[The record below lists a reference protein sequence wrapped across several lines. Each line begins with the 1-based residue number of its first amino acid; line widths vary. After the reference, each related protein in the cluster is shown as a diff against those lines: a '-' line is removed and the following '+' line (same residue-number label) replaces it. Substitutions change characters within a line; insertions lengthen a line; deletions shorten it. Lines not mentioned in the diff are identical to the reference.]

1 MVRSLSIALV
11 AVSICAGAWAGD
23 GASENPVAPESDLTL
38 DLVALVDDAARLVVE
53 KGAVAA
59 CKDFREPGPWF
70 QGESYVFILDMAG
83 NMVCNPSSPELEG
96 QNLLDFKDPLGKPVA
111 QNILREVQGSSTEGW
126 THYLWPRPEFM
137 TSFWKTS
144 YFKKVT
150 DADDKAVVVASGLY
164 EIEMER
170 FFVVEQV
177 EDAVS
182 LIEEEGEKAFD
193 TLRDP
198 ASGFIFYDA
207 YVFVMDDTGEM
218 LVNVGFPEL
227 EGKNIIDLKD
237 VDGRPYVRETIER
250 LTGAESAWVDYRW
263 PRPGKTPT
271 SDKTSYVRRLE
282 FAGRTLIVG
291 AGVYF

>member
-1 MVRSLSIALV
+1 MD
-11 AVSICAGAWAGD
+11 GD
-23 GASENPVAPESDLTL
+23 
-38 DLVALVDDAARLVVE
+38 
-53 KGAVAA
+53 
-59 CKDFREPGPWF
+59 
-70 QGESYVFILDMAG
+70 
-83 NMVCNPSSPELEG
+83 MVCNPSSPELEG
-96 QNLLDFKDPLGKPVA
+96 QNLLDFKDPLGKPIA
-111 QNILREVQGSSTEGW
+111 RNILREVQGSSTDGW

-137 TSFWKTS
+137 TSFWQTS

-150 DADDKAVVVASGLY
+150 DPDGKQVVVASGLY

-177 EDAVS
+177 DDAVS
-182 LIEEEGEKAFD
+182 LILEQGEDAFD

-227 EGKNIIDLKD
+227 EGKSLIDLKD
-237 VDGRPYVRETIER
+237 VDGKPFVRETIER
-250 LTGAESAWVDYRW
+250 LAGAESAWVDYRW
-263 PRPGKTPT
+263 PKPGETPT

-282 FAGRTLIVG
+282 LEGRTLIVG
-291 AGVYF
+291 AGFYF

>member
-1 MVRSLSIALV
+1 MVRSLWIALV
-11 AVSICAGAWAGD
+11 AVTISAGAWAGN
-23 GASENPVAPESDLTL
+23 GAALKPEAPESDLTL
-38 DLVALVDDAARLVVE
+38 DLVALVDDAARLVAE
-53 KGAVAA
+53 KGTAAA

-70 QGESYVFILDMAG
+70 QGESYIFILDMDG
-83 NMVCNPSSPELEG
+83 DMVCNPSSPELEG
-96 QNLLDFKDPLGKPVA
+96 QNLLDFKDPLGKPIA
-111 QNILREVQGSSTEGW
+111 RNILREVQGSSTDGW
-126 THYLWPRPEFM
+126 THYLWPRPEFI

-150 DADDKAVVVASGLY
+150 DPDGKQVVVASGLY

-177 EDAVS
+177 DDAVS
-182 LIEEEGEKAFD
+182 LILEQGEDAFD

-227 EGKNIIDLKD
+227 EGKSLIDLKD
-237 VDGRPYVRETIER
+237 VDGKPFVRETIER
-250 LTGAESAWVDYRW
+250 LAGAESAWVDYRW
-263 PRPGKTPT
+263 PKPGETPT

-282 FAGRTLIVG
+282 LEGRTLIVG
-291 AGVYF
+291 AGFYF

>member
-1 MVRSLSIALV
+1 MVRSLWIALV
-11 AVSICAGAWAGD
+11 AVTISVGAWAGN
-23 GASENPVAPESDLTL
+23 GAALKPEAPESDLTL
-38 DLVALVDDAARLVVE
+38 DLVALVDDAARLVAE
-53 KGAVAA
+53 KGTAAA

-70 QGESYVFILDMAG
+70 QGESYIFILDMDG
-83 NMVCNPSSPELEG
+83 DMVCNPSSPELEG
-96 QNLLDFKDPLGKPVA
+96 QNLLDFKDPLGKPIA
-111 QNILREVQGSSTEGW
+111 RNILREVQGSSTDGW
-126 THYLWPRPEFM
+126 THYLWPRPEFI

-150 DADDKAVVVASGLY
+150 DPDGKQVVVASGLY

-177 EDAVS
+177 DDAVS
-182 LIEEEGEKAFD
+182 LILEQGEDAFD

-227 EGKNIIDLKD
+227 EGKSLIDLKD
-237 VDGRPYVRETIER
+237 VDGKPFVRETIER
-250 LTGAESAWVDYRW
+250 LAGAESAWVDYRW
-263 PRPGKTPT
+263 PKPGETPT

-282 FAGRTLIVG
+282 LEGRTLIVG
-291 AGVYF
+291 AGFYF

>member
-1 MVRSLSIALV
+1 MVRSLWIALV
-11 AVSICAGAWAGD
+11 AVTISAGAWAGN
-23 GASENPVAPESDLTL
+23 GAAEKPMAPESDLTL
-38 DLVALVDDAARLVVE
+38 DLVALVDDAARLVAE
-53 KGAVAA
+53 KGTDSA

-70 QGESYVFILDMAG
+70 QGESYIFILDMDG
-83 NMVCNPSSPELEG
+83 DMVCNPSSPELEG
-96 QNLLDFKDPLGKPVA
+96 QNLLDFKDPLGKPIA
-111 QNILREVQGSSTEGW
+111 HNILREVQGSSTDGW

-150 DADDKAVVVASGLY
+150 DPDGKQVVVASGLY

-177 EDAVS
+177 DDAVS
-182 LIEEEGEKAFD
+182 LILEQGEDAFD

-227 EGKNIIDLKD
+227 EGKSLIDLKD
-237 VDGRPYVRETIER
+237 VDGKPFVRETVER
-250 LTGAESAWVDYRW
+250 LAGAESAWVDYRW
-263 PRPGKTPT
+263 PKPGETPT

-282 FAGRTLIVG
+282 LEGRTLIVG
-291 AGVYF
+291 AGFYF

>member
-1 MVRSLSIALV
+1 MVRSLWIALV
-11 AVSICAGAWAGD
+11 AVTICAGAWASD
-23 GASENPVAPESDLTL
+23 GAAEQPGAPESDLTL
-38 DLVALVDDAARLVVE
+38 DLVALVDDAARLVTE
-53 KGAVAA
+53 TGSAAA
-59 CKDFREPGPWF
+59 CKEFREPGPWF
-70 QGESYVFILDMAG
+70 QGESYIFMLDMAG

-96 QNLLDFKDPLGKPVA
+96 QNLLDLKDPLGKPIA

-144 YFKKVT
+144 YFKRVT
-150 DADDKAVVVASGLY
+150 DPDGKQVVVASGLY

-177 EDAVS
+177 DDAVS
-182 LIEEEGEKAFD
+182 LILELGEDAFD

-227 EGKNIIDLKD
+227 EGKNIIDFED
-237 VDGRPYVRETIER
+237 VDGKQYVRETLER
-250 LTGAESAWVDYRW
+250 LTEVESAWVDYRW
-263 PRPGKTPT
+263 PKPGKTPT
-271 SDKTSYVRRLE
+271 SDKTSYFRRLE
-282 FAGRTLIVG
+282 LEGRTLIVG